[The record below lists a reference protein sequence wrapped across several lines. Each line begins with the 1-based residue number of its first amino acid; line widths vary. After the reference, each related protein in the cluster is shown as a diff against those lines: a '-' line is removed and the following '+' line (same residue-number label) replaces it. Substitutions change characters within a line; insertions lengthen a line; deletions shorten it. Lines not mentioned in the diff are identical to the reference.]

1 LSVAMSEDCRP
12 RDGGEPGEAQRNEER
27 PSHNVA
33 HAAHRTRA
41 AISACA
47 FHGGCCA
54 KATSGSIGCWEVRS
68 GLAGSG
74 RGWVTVGPRRHT
86 GECVLRSY
94 LLLLRT
100 PAALPVV
107 AASLVG
113 RLSIALL
120 EVPLIVLA
128 QGATGSYAGAGLA
141 AAAWP
146 VGIEV
151 TAPTRGR
158 VIDRYGAPVLDCS
171 PGRRVAARRR
181 GGRSAGSR
189 K

>member
-1 LSVAMSEDCRP
+1 
-12 RDGGEPGEAQRNEER
+12 
-27 PSHNVA
+27 
-33 HAAHRTRA
+33 
-41 AISACA
+41 
-47 FHGGCCA
+47 
-54 KATSGSIGCWEVRS
+54 
-68 GLAGSG
+68 
-74 RGWVTVGPRRHT
+74 
-86 GECVLRSY
+86 VLRSY

-113 RLSIALL
+113 RLSIAVL